1 MATSVKD
8 ARLSVKVVEKTVD
21 LATSLLP
28 KDLSVNASVLGEGG
42 GTEVA
47 GHPAKVP
54 FETAKWILGLTD
66 KAFTAY
72 LNRYD
77 ACVQSKYQNDV
88 QVRLAAIEKAVG
100 VKS

>member
-66 KAFTAY
+66 QAFTAY